1 MLEKSLILFIVA
13 LLAGHSGSLSGQG
26 QSEYRADKLDAVS
39 ASMRARLD
47 MMDDPVPFDACTVY
61 EQGGRPD
68 SLISRLSP
76 GLREF
81 LDRPVNQP
89 CAVPAPV
96 SRPGNSRSVAVDSL
110 VLGDSTGSVY
120 LTVQRGEWMYRERH
134 DLMLTANGR
143 RWALR
148 GVQVYPGTR
157 ITPSH

>member
-1 MLEKSLILFIVA
+1 MLRRRSGVPLVLLLSAAFVAPAPSSAQRAGSRLEAIRIVMSA
-13 LLAGHSGSLSGQG
+13 RAGQ
-26 QSEYRADKLDAVS
+26 
-39 ASMRARLD
+39 
-47 MMDDPVPFDACTVY
+47 MDDPVPFDACTVY

-68 SLISRLSP
+68 SLMARLSP

-81 LDRPVNQP
+81 LDRPVNRP

-96 SRPGNSRSVAVDSL
+96 SQPGNSRSVAVDSV
-110 VLGDSTGSVY
+110 VLGDSTGSVH

-134 DLMLTANGR
+134 DLVLTANGR

-157 ITPSH
+157 ISASH